1 MTFFWQIL
9 GDKYD
14 ISVINYK
21 IVGQVWTKM
30 INLWC
35 NLMMTKLGW
44 DGGGGHKITGLP
56 EEIID
61 SAKIT
66 TSTSAT
72 HFRSNIWTNSRILQ
86 TVFKQAK
93 IISVFHFRS
102 IIWKKFY
109 AEWFNHQSSKFEEV
123 RTQPELHMFFT
134 SKDSRIFMLD
144 KLYSCAVCF

>member
-1 MTFFWQIL
+1 MIFWQIV
-9 GDKYD
+9 GNIYD
-14 ISVINYK
+14 VSVKDYK
-21 IVGQVWTKM
+21 IVGQYGQWWTEM

-72 HFRSNIWTNSRILQ
+72 HFRSNI
-86 TVFKQAK
+86 
-93 IISVFHFRS
+93 
-102 IIWKKFY
+102 
-109 AEWFNHQSSKFEEV
+109 
-123 RTQPELHMFFT
+123 
-134 SKDSRIFMLD
+134 
-144 KLYSCAVCF
+144 

>member
-1 MTFFWQIL
+1 MIVWPIL
-9 GDKYD
+9 DNKYD
-14 ISVINYK
+14 ISVINNK
-21 IVGQVWTKM
+21 TFGQWWTEM

-72 HFRSNIWTNSRILQ
+72 HFRSNI
-86 TVFKQAK
+86 
-93 IISVFHFRS
+93 
-102 IIWKKFY
+102 
-109 AEWFNHQSSKFEEV
+109 
-123 RTQPELHMFFT
+123 
-134 SKDSRIFMLD
+134 
-144 KLYSCAVCF
+144 

>member
-1 MTFFWQIL
+1 MWA
-9 GDKYD
+9 
-14 ISVINYK
+14 
-21 IVGQVWTKM
+21 KM

-72 HFRSNIWTNSRILQ
+72 HFRSNI
-86 TVFKQAK
+86 
-93 IISVFHFRS
+93 
-102 IIWKKFY
+102 
-109 AEWFNHQSSKFEEV
+109 
-123 RTQPELHMFFT
+123 
-134 SKDSRIFMLD
+134 
-144 KLYSCAVCF
+144 

>member
-1 MTFFWQIL
+1 MFFWQIM
-9 GDKYD
+9 GNRYD
-14 ISVINYK
+14 ILFKDYGIP
-21 IVGQVWTKM
+21 GQWWTEM

-72 HFRSNIWTNSRILQ
+72 HFRSNI
-86 TVFKQAK
+86 
-93 IISVFHFRS
+93 
-102 IIWKKFY
+102 
-109 AEWFNHQSSKFEEV
+109 
-123 RTQPELHMFFT
+123 
-134 SKDSRIFMLD
+134 
-144 KLYSCAVCF
+144 